1 MALIAL
7 LAVAL
12 VLAVAVAVVWWRA
25 GVSARRRV
33 VAALAP
39 LVGDAASPGGSA
51 SHRGSASVGGSASLR
66 GSASVGSSAS
76 VGGSASLDDL
86 LARVV
91 AAFDASSER
100 AARAE
105 GVTDRLTDALST
117 VPEGVVL
124 CDERGQV
131 WFRNE
136 VAQVF
141 AGARHGEALADL
153 AVTELLDAAL
163 RGGAD
168 GLPGADAHALHASHA
183 LHPSHAASS
192 GGPFHSPYGSQ
203 YPSQYLELYGPPRR
217 TLLIRA
223 IPLREDGRLLGA
235 VAVIEDVSERRRLE
249 AVRRDFVAN
258 VSHEL
263 KSPVGALGILAE
275 AMQLE
280 DEPAVSRRLAE
291 RMQTEAFRV
300 ARIIDDLLDLSRIE
314 SEEAPQRE
322 PLPVHTVV
330 AQAVERM
337 RPVAEHR
344 GITIDVSEGP
354 RRLTVVGDRRQLVSA
369 IHNLLDNAVKYSDDD
384 SVVEVR
390 IRCSAEPPETT
401 WAEVSVE
408 DHGIGIPSRDLER
421 IFERFYRVDRAR
433 ARDTGGTG
441 LGLAIVRHVATNHR
455 GEVTVVS
462 HEGQGS
468 VFTLRLPAGPGPV
481 ILTAP
486 EQEAG

>member
-1 MALIAL
+1 MALSAL
-7 LAVAL
+7 IAVAL
-12 VLAVAVAVVWWRA
+12 VVAVVVA
-25 GVSARRRV
+25 GVAAWAAVSSRRRAR
-33 VAALAP
+33 AALAP
-39 LVGDAASPGGSA
+39 LVGTDGGFDEA
-51 SHRGSASVGGSASLR
+51 
-66 GSASVGSSAS
+66 
-76 VGGSASLDDL
+76 
-86 LARVV
+86 LARVADAV
-91 AAFDASSER
+91 AALAAR

-105 GVTDRLTDALST
+105 GIADQLTDALSS
-117 VPEGVVL
+117 VPEGVVV
-124 CDERGQV
+124 CDEHGQV

-136 VAQVF
+136 VAQMF

-163 RGGAD
+163 RGGNDMAE
-168 GLPGADAHALHASHA
+168 GALYGAHAA
-183 LHPSHAASS
+183 HPSHSSSAASS
-192 GGPFHSPYGSQ
+192 YPSSSASSSSHPSSSSYPSQ

-369 IHNLLDNAVKYSDDD
+369 VHNLLDNAVKYSEDD

-390 IRCSAEPPETT
+390 IRSSAEPPDTT
-401 WAEVSVE
+401 WAEISVE

>member
-1 MALIAL
+1 MAASRLDSGTYSEEMSLSAL
-7 LAVAL
+7 VAVAL
-12 VLAVAVAVVWWRA
+12 VLALAALAAAARHIVVT
-25 GVSARRRV
+25 RRRV
-33 VAALAP
+33 RAVLAP
-39 LVGDAASPGGSA
+39 LVGGSHPGAEQGSPLSVEELLERVAASF
-51 SHRGSASVGGSASLR
+51 ASVEHRCADTGR
-66 GSASVGSSAS
+66 
-76 VGGSASLDDL
+76 
-86 LARVV
+86 LA
-91 AAFDASSER
+91 
-100 AARAE
+100 
-105 GVTDRLTDALST
+105 DRLTDALSA
-117 VPEGVVL
+117 VPEGVIV
-124 CDERGQV
+124 CDEHGQV

-163 RGGAD
+163 R
-168 GLPGADAHALHASHA
+168 
-183 LHPSHAASS
+183 S
-192 GGPFHSPYGSQ
+192 GPAE
-203 YPSQYLELYGPPRR
+203 QYLELYGPPRR

-223 IPLREDGRLLGA
+223 LPLQDDEAPVGA
-235 VAVIEDVSERRRLE
+235 VAIIEDVSERRRLE

-291 RMQTEAFRV
+291 RMHAEAFRV

-314 SEEAPQRE
+314 SEEAPLRE

-337 RPVAEHR
+337 RPVAELR

-354 RRLTVVGDRRQLVSA
+354 RRLSVIGDRRQLISA
-369 IHNLLDNAVKYSDDD
+369 VHNLLDNAVKYSDDG

-390 IRCSAEPPETT
+390 IRSAAEPPETWT
-401 WAEVSVE
+401 EISVE
-408 DHGIGIPSRDLER
+408 DHGIGIPTRDIER

-455 GEVTVVS
+455 GEVRVS
-462 HEGQGS
+462 SQEGQGS
-468 VFTLRLPAGPGPV
+468 VFTLRFPAGPGPV
-481 ILTAP
+481 VLTSP
-486 EQEAG
+486 EAEAG